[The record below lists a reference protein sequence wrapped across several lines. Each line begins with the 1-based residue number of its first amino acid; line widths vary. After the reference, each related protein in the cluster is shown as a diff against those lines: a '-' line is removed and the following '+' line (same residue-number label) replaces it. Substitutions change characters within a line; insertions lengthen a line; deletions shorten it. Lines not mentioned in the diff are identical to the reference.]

1 MPDAF
6 PSPASLDRDRL
17 GSVEVTRFKGVCV
30 NRTSHCSA
38 KCPPHRHDRV
48 AVGHDD
54 RGWAR
59 VITEALFSGSA
70 DHSPGSS
77 KAGVDQ
83 NPITIASSG
92 RP

>member
-1 MPDAF
+1 MI
-6 PSPASLDRDRL
+6 
-17 GSVEVTRFKGVCV
+17 EM
-30 NRTSHCSA
+30 
-38 KCPPHRHDRV
+38 

-70 DHSPGSS
+70 DHSRGSS